1 MFGVFCIQINDYRTD
16 ENIFEVQEELGFQV
30 YNINELIEKVY
41 FYVENSQTF
50 KKLSVIV
57 QMSYCNIKEF
67 YC

>member
-1 MFGVFCIQINDYRTD
+1 MFGVFCIQINDYKTD

-41 FYVENSQTF
+41 FYVENLQTF